1 MGPPLSKNL
10 FGSSFEFG
18 VWELGGQGWIL
29 EFGVGVV
36 GLAAM
41 ARSLGWVFSLG
52 LLVGSA
58 VTHWSI
64 RWTPHLLSPNIGT
77 LDG

>member
-1 MGPPLSKNL
+1 MGPPLSKSL

-41 ARSLGWVFSLG
+41 ARSLGWVCWLG
-52 LLVGSA
+52 LQFRSPGWVCCHSLVDPVDPASLVA
-58 VTHWSI
+58 
-64 RWTPHLLSPNIGT
+64 
-77 LDG
+77 